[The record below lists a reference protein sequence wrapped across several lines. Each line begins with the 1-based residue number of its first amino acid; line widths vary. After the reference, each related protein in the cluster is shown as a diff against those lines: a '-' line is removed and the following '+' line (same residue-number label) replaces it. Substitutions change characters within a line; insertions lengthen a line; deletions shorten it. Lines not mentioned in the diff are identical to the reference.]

1 MEIKPEEMMHNIH
14 PDMIAKIEA
23 QRATARQAILTMT
36 TLSAS
41 GHPGGSMSSIDF
53 LLCLYE
59 LINHDPQNCAWEAR
73 DRVVIS
79 NGHISPAV
87 YTVLGMH
94 GYFDLDEAIAHFR
107 QTGSIFEGHIER
119 EVPGVEWS
127 SGNLGQGL
135 SAACGMAMAARIK
148 GLDYQVFTV
157 MGDGEQQKG
166 QISEARRFAA
176 KYHLNNLT
184 VIIDYNELQIS
195 GSIHEVMPQNLTA
208 NWESDGWKV
217 IEVNGHDVSS
227 VLDTIQH
234 AVEDD
239 SPTMILAHTVMGQG
253 VSFMENKAKFHG
265 STLNEEQLDVALRQL
280 NLPNELKKYRK
291 MREAGAGEHPITD
304 KFAFRPSFLP
314 GNPLYYEADN
324 DCRSAWG
331 NAIADLAKLNAA
343 NSTPL
348 VVVDC
353 DLAASVKTG
362 DFASAA
368 PERFLQ
374 CGIMEQ
380 HAAVM
385 SGAMSTCGIQT
396 FWSDFGMFGIAE
408 VYNAQRLNDINHAHL
423 KTVLTHVGIDVGEDG
438 KTHQSIDYIS
448 LARNLFGFKLLCP
461 ADANHTDR
469 IIRWLINQP
478 GNCLVTMGRSKLPQL
493 KDHEGKPFYKVD
505 YSFSYG
511 QADLLRVGNHG
522 SLWVC
527 GTPAANAL
535 KAVDSLRD
543 EGIFIEFY
551 YVSSPLCI
559 DEQQLRIASA
569 KGPIFSVEDHSV
581 QGGLGSSLAEGLVK
595 QNLNQKLVKLG
606 ITEYPRSG
614 QASELFRLAGLD
626 SASILRT
633 IKDNL

>member
-1 MEIKPEEMMHNIH
+1 MHNIN

-23 QRATARQAILTMT
+23 QRAKARQAILTMT

-59 LINHDPQNCAWEAR
+59 LINHNPQDCIWEAR
-73 DRVVIS
+73 DRVVVS

-87 YTVLGMH
+87 YTALGMH

-135 SAACGMAMAARIK
+135 SAASGMALAARIK

-166 QISEARRFAA
+166 QISEARRFAS

-195 GSIHEVMPQNLTA
+195 GSIHDVMPQNLTA

-217 IEVNGHDVSS
+217 IEVNGHDIHAL
-227 VLDTIQH
+227 LDTIQS

-239 SPTMILAHTVMGQG
+239 CPTMILAHTIMGQG
-253 VSFMENKAKFHG
+253 VSFMENQAKYHG
-265 STLNEEQLDVALRQL
+265 STLNEEQLDTALKQL
-280 NLPNELKKYRK
+280 EQPNELKKYRK
-291 MREAGAGEHPITD
+291 MREAGVGEHHATD
-304 KFAFRPSFLP
+304 KFAFHPSFLP
-314 GNPLYYEADN
+314 GSPLFYEADS

-331 NAIADLAKLNAA
+331 NAIADLAKLNA
-343 NSTPL
+343 SGDTPL

-353 DLAASVKTG
+353 DLASSVKTS
-362 DFASAA
+362 DFAKAA
-368 PERFLQ
+368 PERFIQ

-448 LARNLFGFKLLCP
+448 LARNLFGFRLLCP

-469 IIRWLINQP
+469 IIRWLVNQA
-478 GNCLVTMGRSKLPQL
+478 GNYLVTMGRSKLPQL
-493 KDHEGKPFYKVD
+493 KDHEGKPYYKVD
-505 YSFSYG
+505 HTFTYG

-551 YVSSPLCI
+551 YVSSPLNI
-559 DEQQLRIASA
+559 DEQQLKIASA

-581 QGGLGSSLAEGLVK
+581 NGGLGSSLAESLVK
-595 QNLNQKLVKLG
+595 QNLSQKLVKIG
-606 ITEYPRSG
+606 IQDYPNSG
-614 QASELFRLAGLD
+614 QASELYKLAGLD